1 MSQYIAVLVWLA
13 IVYIISQNVNVYTYE
28 NVLGRKGRRVKV
40 AFAIFA
46 VIPLIWWTAT
56 RPLTFIDTGAYA
68 KSFEGM
74 PSSLSGMN
82 EYMVNV
88 SKDKGFSILSIFIK
102 MIIGENVTLYF
113 FIIAA
118 IQLVIIALV
127 FRKYSKNYVMALFL
141 FVATTDFLSWMHN
154 GVRQFMAVVLIFAAT
169 EFMLNKKY
177 VPLIACILLAA
188 TMHAS
193 ALLMLPIIFVVQGKP
208 WNSKTLLAI
217 IVFAVAIL
225 FVEQFTDLLDTML
238 VDTQYTNVVSDW
250 QEWGDDGTNPIRVL
264 VYAIPTLFSLIGIRH
279 IKAANDPIIN
289 LACNMGILSTMLY
302 CLSAVTSGIF
312 IGRLP
317 IYCSMYALGILL
329 PWELDNIFT
338 EESAR
343 IMKLVMICG
352 FLLFYY
358 YQVHFA
364 WALI

>member
-28 NVLGRKGRRVKV
+28 NVLGRKERRVKV
-40 AFAIFA
+40 AFAILA
-46 VIPLIWWTAT
+46 VIPLVWWTAT

-68 KSFEGM
+68 KAFEAM

-82 EYMVNV
+82 EYMMDV
-88 SKDKGFSILSIFIK
+88 SKDKGFSVLSIFIK

-113 FIIAA
+113 LIIAA

-127 FRKYSKNYVMALFL
+127 FRKYSTNFVLALFL
-141 FVATTDFLSWMHN
+141 FVATTDYLSWMHN

-177 VPLIACILLAA
+177 VPLIVCILLAS

-250 QEWGDDGTNPIRVL
+250 QEWGDDGTNPIRVF
-264 VYAIPTLFSLIGIRH
+264 VYAIPTLLSLIGIRH

-329 PWELDNIFT
+329 PWELDNLFT
-338 EESAR
+338 EESAK
-343 IMKLVMICG
+343 IVKLVMMCG

-364 WALI
+364 WGII